1 MRESGV
7 EGAWVEYSHHHSHHH
22 HRQQNL
28 LLRGLHDRN
37 ETLFHRVLV
46 DEIDEC
52 APLVYTP
59 TVGQAPPAP
68 EPAPLKL
75 VIRRVELNARPM
87 MHGDNWWS
95 VVVPRLYTIMRFVH
109 AMRRDTALRHQ
120 WVMAQANPTDQ
131 WDMLEGQCP
140 FIAKTQNAKYQDA
153 VRARCRAGGA
163 GE

>member
-46 DEIDEC
+46 DQVDEC

-59 TVGQAPPAP
+59 TVGQAISAISRPYLPQISPISPPYLPHISLVYTPTVGQAPPEP
-68 EPAPLKL
+68 EPAP
-75 VIRRVELNARPM
+75 
-87 MHGDNWWS
+87 
-95 VVVPRLYTIMRFVH
+95 
-109 AMRRDTALRHQ
+109 
-120 WVMAQANPTDQ
+120 
-131 WDMLEGQCP
+131 
-140 FIAKTQNAKYQDA
+140 
-153 VRARCRAGGA
+153 
-163 GE
+163 